1 MTTTI
6 TDADHVIRCC
16 PRCGAD
22 LPAAAE
28 TCPTCGAAIR
38 AELTPASINAAPAAT
53 AASTEQLL
61 YAQASAMRQLQ
72 SKEPPDHIIT
82 QLAAQSL
89 DRATATALV
98 NTLIVTRYQVE
109 RSAAKRTMIDG
120 VLWALGGI
128 VVTIITLLIAQ
139 ERGGTYF
146 IVWGPALFGGLQF
159 FRSLSQYLRSR
170 EPQSLVGTLTADPAM
185 LARGLGWPAPVLNLK
200 ARLGSFAILGLFVML
215 TLLGRGDPLIDKPA
229 AQLNLTAAEVG
240 ADFSITQE
248 HGPQAAD
255 SKDVRDSNT
264 RDLESNGV
272 FVRSMV
278 LVGRLKYSDTPAEL
292 IDSLELAMQ
301 KDSPV
306 AASFEQLRTVSIGD
320 RGGIEPFTVAG
331 DSGPLQ
337 GYVLVFI
344 RRNVIVM
351 LIEIGPKEQVT
362 EDTVQKHARLINSR
376 LQ

>member
-1 MTTTI
+1 MSATVIDTES
-6 TDADHVIRCC
+6 VIRCC

-22 LPAAAE
+22 LPAAVE

-38 AELTPASINAAPAAT
+38 AELTPVSISAVPAAT
-53 AASTEQLL
+53 APSNEQML
-61 YAQASAMRQLQ
+61 YAQASAVRRLQ
-72 SKEPPDHIIT
+72 SKESPDYIIT

-128 VVTIITLLIAQ
+128 LVTIITLLIAQ
-139 ERGGTYF
+139 DRGGTYF
-146 IVWGPALFGGLQF
+146 IAWGPALFGGLQF

-170 EPQSLVGTLTADPAM
+170 EPQSLVGTLTADPGM

-200 ARLGSFAILGLFVML
+200 ARLGSFALLGLFVVL

-229 AQLNLTAAEVG
+229 AQLNLTAAELG

-248 HGPQAAD
+248 NGPQTAD

-264 RDLESNGV
+264 RDLESNDV

-278 LVGRLKYSDTPAEL
+278 LVGRLKYSDTPADL
-292 IDSLELAMQ
+292 IDPLELAMQ

-306 AASFEQLRTVSIGD
+306 EVSFEKLHAVSIGD
-320 RGGIEPFTVAG
+320 RGGIEPFTMASA
-331 DSGPLQ
+331 SGSLQ